1 MKDSPLYD
9 SPLSFKKNLF
19 AVEADGARVP
29 YPPTQTPPE
38 LPRDVAMQVAE
49 RARVPAGKC
58 EPFCNAICESV
69 QTVWETDRR
78 AVSSKPNRALFKA
91 AEAARTL
98 NEAICSLN
106 KDDREWVERIMAR
119 SEYQELPR
127 EFLLTI
133 SQIDHMF
140 STAIGESSPLIPGTA
155 VLREKKGRRRG
166 AVKDITFEVFIRQI
180 LLWAAEYDG
189 EFTHDKNFKKGT
201 LIEVLNILRPHL
213 PKGVVPN
220 ALPYGTIQKIKTKFL
235 KPTPFSKPLSIPA
248 K

>member
-1 MKDSPLYD
+1 MKRLYD
-9 SPLSFKKNLF
+9 SPLLFKKNFF
-19 AVEADGARVP
+19 AVEADGTQP
-29 YPPTQTPPE
+29 YPPTQTSPE
-38 LPRDVAMQVAE
+38 LPEDVAMQVAE
-49 RARVPAGKC
+49 LARIPAHERGQ
-58 EPFCNAICESV
+58 FCQRVCDSV

-78 AVSSKPNRALFKA
+78 AVSSKPDRALFKA

-133 SQIDHMF
+133 SLINHMF

-155 VLREKKGRRRG
+155 VLREKRGRRRG
-166 AVKDITFEVFIRQI
+166 AVKDITFEVFIRHL
-180 LLWAAEYDG
+180 LLWATEYDG
-189 EFTHDKNFKKGT
+189 EFTFGKNDKKGT
-201 LIEVLNILRPHL
+201 LIDALNILRPHL

-220 ALPYGTIQKIKTKFL
+220 ALPYGTIQKIKTKFF
-235 KPTPFSKPLSIPA
+235 KRRFWV
-248 K
+248 